1 MVNATDIPFAVAGKD
16 IILMDDVLYTGR
28 TIRAALDALFDHGRP
43 ARVQLLVLID
53 RGHRELPIE
62 AQLRRPHGAD
72 HRQRNHRSEVS
83 GNRRHGK
90 GAAGGEGR
98 RREPEMRCGRPA
110 GHRNLTRDEIQAIL
124 DRARDF
130 QPRGDHSFRKLD
142 LLRGRM
148 VVNLFFE
155 ASTRTRTSFEIAAK
169 RLGADAVSITAQAS
183 SVSKGESLVD
193 TLNTLAAMRPDAIIM
208 RHAASGAPHFLQRH
222 LETPI
227 INAGDGTHEHP
238 TQALLDARTI
248 LDRGAALEGLRV
260 AIIGDIA
267 HSRVARSNVYLLSKF
282 GAEIVLC
289 GPASL
294 LPRELEQIA
303 PGVTLTTDMNEAIRD
318 ADVIMMLRVQLER
331 QHEAAFPASEY
342 FQFYGLRLE
351 HLRLAKPDVIVM
363 HPGPINRG
371 REISSEVAD
380 SQRSVILNQVENGI
394 AVRMAVLERVLTGRD
409 HAGAAH

>member
-1 MVNATDIPFAVAGKD
+1 MVRGLLDI
-16 IILMDDVLYTGR
+16 
-28 TIRAALDALFDHGRP
+28 
-43 ARVQLLVLID
+43 
-53 RGHRELPIE
+53 E
-62 AQLRRPHGAD
+62 
-72 HRQRNHRSEVS
+72 S
-83 GNRRHGK
+83 
-90 GAAGGEGR
+90 
-98 RREPEMRCGRPA
+98 
-110 GHRNLTRDEIQAIL
+110 LTRPEIQAIL

-130 QPRGDHSFRKLD
+130 QVPPGQPVKRFD

-148 VVNLFFE
+148 VVNLFYE

-169 RLGADAVSITAQAS
+169 RLGCDAVSITAQAS

-193 TLNTLAAMRPDAIIM
+193 TLNTLGAMRPDAVIM

-222 LETPI
+222 LTFPI

-248 LDRGAALEGLRV
+248 LDRGAKLEGLRV

-267 HSRVARSNVYLLSKF
+267 HSRVARSNVYLLSKY
-282 GAEIVLC
+282 GADIILC
-289 GPASL
+289 GPPSL
-294 LPRELEQIA
+294 LPRELKDLA

-342 FQFYGLRLE
+342 FPFYGLRLE
-351 HLRLAKPDVIVM
+351 HLKLAKPDVIVM

-371 REISSEVAD
+371 REIASEVAD
-380 SQRSVILNQVENGI
+380 SQKSVILNQVENGI
-394 AVRMAVLERVLTGRD
+394 SVRMAVLERVLGGEKN
-409 HAGAAH
+409 AGAAH

>member
-1 MVNATDIPFAVAGKD
+1 MKG
-16 IILMDDVLYTGR
+16 
-28 TIRAALDALFDHGRP
+28 
-43 ARVQLLVLID
+43 LL
-53 RGHRELPIE
+53 GIE
-62 AQLRRPHGAD
+62 
-72 HRQRNHRSEVS
+72 
-83 GNRRHGK
+83 
-90 GAAGGEGR
+90 
-98 RREPEMRCGRPA
+98 
-110 GHRNLTRDEIQAIL
+110 NLTRDEVQAIL

-130 QPRGDHSFRKLD
+130 QAGPGHRFRKLD
-142 LLRGRM
+142 LLRGRT

-155 ASTRTRTSFEIAAK
+155 ASTRTRTSFELAAK
-169 RLGADAVSITAQAS
+169 RLGADTVSITAQAS

-222 LETPI
+222 LEIPI

-248 LDRGAALEGLRV
+248 LDRGARLEGLRV

-267 HSRVARSNVYLLSKF
+267 HSRVARSNVYLLSKY
-282 GAEIVLC
+282 GADIVLC

-294 LPRELEQIA
+294 LPQELKQLA
-303 PGVTLTTDMNEAIRD
+303 PGVTLTTDMDEAIRD

-351 HLRLAKPDVIVM
+351 HLMQAKPDVIVM

-380 SQRSVILNQVENGI
+380 SQRSAILNQVENGI
-394 AVRMAVLERVLTGRD
+394 SVRMAVLERVLGEEG
-409 HAGAAH
+409 HASAAH

>member
-1 MVNATDIPFAVAGKD
+1 MPSGLLGIEP
-16 IILMDDVLYTGR
+16 LE
-28 TIRAALDALFDHGRP
+28 RP
-43 ARVQLLVLID
+43 
-53 RGHRELPIE
+53 EIE
-62 AQLRRPHGAD
+62 
-72 HRQRNHRSEVS
+72 
-83 GNRRHGK
+83 
-90 GAAGGEGR
+90 
-98 RREPEMRCGRPA
+98 
-110 GHRNLTRDEIQAIL
+110 AIL

-130 QPRGDHSFRKLD
+130 QPLKDHRFKRLD
-142 LLRGRM
+142 VLRGRM

-169 RLGADAVSITAQAS
+169 RLGADAISITASGS

-193 TLNTLAAMRPDAIIM
+193 TLNTLGAMRPDAIIM
-208 RHAASGAPHFLQRH
+208 RHAASGAPHFLARH
-222 LETPI
+222 LPTPI

-248 LDRGAALEGLRV
+248 LDRRPTLEGLRV

-267 HSRVARSNVYLLSKF
+267 HSRVARSNIHLLSKF
-282 GAEIVLC
+282 GAEVVLC
-289 GPASL
+289 GPAPL
-294 LPRELEQIA
+294 LPQEFAQIA
-303 PGVTLTTDMNEAIRD
+303 PGVTLATDMREAIRD

-351 HLRLAKPDVIVM
+351 HIELAKPDVMVM

-380 SQRSVILNQVENGI
+380 SQRSVILNQVENGV
-394 AVRMAVLERVLTGRD
+394 AVRMAVLERVLSN
-409 HAGAAH
+409 

>member
-1 MVNATDIPFAVAGKD
+1 MK
-16 IILMDDVLYTGR
+16 TG
-28 TIRAALDALFDHGRP
+28 
-43 ARVQLLVLID
+43 LL
-53 RGHRELPIE
+53 GIE
-62 AQLRRPHGAD
+62 D
-72 HRQRNHRSEVS
+72 
-83 GNRRHGK
+83 
-90 GAAGGEGR
+90 
-98 RREPEMRCGRPA
+98 
-110 GHRNLTRDEIQAIL
+110 LTRDQIQVIL

-130 QPRGDHSFRKLD
+130 QPKPDQGFRKTD

-169 RLGADAVSITAQAS
+169 CLGADSVSITAQAS

-193 TLNTLAAMRPDAIIM
+193 TLNTLAAMRPNAIVM
-208 RHAASGAPHFLQRH
+208 RHAASGAPHFLARY
-222 LETPI
+222 LPIPI

-248 LDRGAALEGLRV
+248 LDRRETLEGLRV

-267 HSRVARSNVYLLSKF
+267 HSRVARSNVHLLAKF
-282 GAEIVLC
+282 GADIVLC

-294 LPRELEQIA
+294 LPAELAQLA
-303 PGVTLTTDMNEAIRD
+303 PGVTLTTDIREAIRG

-342 FQFYGLRLE
+342 FRFYGLRLE
-351 HLRLAKPDVIVM
+351 HLELARPNVIVM

-394 AVRMAVLERVLTGRD
+394 AVRMAVLERVM
-409 HAGAAH
+409 GAVH